1 MQNPLPRPG
10 NYGRRPQIR
19 TKARALTGSRYAVR
33 LAPALGLEVVL
44 AAAAAL
50 GFDTIFFRAA
60 DFFFVVTFTESADS
74 RCSREALRLDPVG
87 DGRRRELRG
96 R

>member
-60 DFFFVVTFTESADS
+60 DFFFVVTFFESECC
-74 RCSREALRLDPVG
+74 RCSRKGSRSALVG